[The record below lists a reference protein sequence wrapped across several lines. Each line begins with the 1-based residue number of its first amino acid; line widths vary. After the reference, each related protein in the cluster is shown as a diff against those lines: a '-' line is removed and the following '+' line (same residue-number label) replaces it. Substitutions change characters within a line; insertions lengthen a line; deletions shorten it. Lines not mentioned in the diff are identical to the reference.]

1 MHMHA
6 CMHACMYHLPVLF
19 GKPCKAKPCHCC
31 VSEEPLVPGEPEAL
45 LGDNAGGV
53 LGHMIGGMGMCGAA
67 RVCAWDALGRG
78 V

>member
-1 MHMHA
+1 M
-6 CMHACMYHLPVLF
+6 
-19 GKPCKAKPCHCC
+19 
-31 VSEEPLVPGEPEAL
+31 PGEPEAL